1 MQAGVRAPAG
11 LAGHSKGGPCLSA
24 HTRRHMPAHSSTQ
37 LLQQHKPQHPA
48 GIGGKSSIV
57 GAACRR
63 ACATTVKSPPAAR
76 HTPMPSAGLSS
87 IPTNCRRLGGREL
100 HLGAGAPN
108 GSIHDEAPL
117 GPSCVLRVLRVCALL
132 ALRAPAHC
140 GGAHQAR
147 AVLQP
152 GSTTPYPPAHQAG
165 ASWQNTSW
173 QNTTHLRVVPA
184 QQPLLHKRPQPAEP
198 LQDAACA
205 CGAGQCECGGVAAA
219 APREAGTRGAAP
231 APLCVPLH
239 AGRLQ
244 HGMPAPPRAVT
255 WPVLLIIVGQ
265 VVVLPAG

>member
-1 MQAGVRAPAG
+1 M
-11 LAGHSKGGPCLSA
+11 SA

-37 LLQQHKPQHPA
+37 LLQQHKFSSTRQELAARAALSGQPA
-48 GIGGKSSIV
+48 GVPVPPPSSRRRLLATRPCHLPGSPAYPQTAEGWEGGSFIS
-57 GAACRR
+57 GRGPQTA
-63 ACATTVKSPPAAR
+63 AAR
-76 HTPMPSAGLSS
+76 M
-87 IPTNCRRLGGREL
+87 NF
-100 HLGAGAPN
+100 HLYLCALCA
-108 GSIHDEAPL
+108 
-117 GPSCVLRVLRVCALL
+117 CALL
-132 ALRAPAHC
+132 ALRARADC
-140 GGAHQAR
+140 GGAHQAH

-173 QNTTHLRVVPA
+173 QNTTHLQVVPA

-205 CGAGQCECGGVAAA
+205 CGAGQCVCGGVAAG

-231 APLCVPLH
+231 APLCVPPH